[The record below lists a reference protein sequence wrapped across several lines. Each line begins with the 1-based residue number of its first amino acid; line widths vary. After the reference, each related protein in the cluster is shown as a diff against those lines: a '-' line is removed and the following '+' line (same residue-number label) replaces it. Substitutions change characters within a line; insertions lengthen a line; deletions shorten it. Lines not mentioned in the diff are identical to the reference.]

1 VSYAVTIDVASPPKT
16 LRSGMTSNITITTAS
31 APQVLSVPAAAIR
44 GTNGNYSVLVLVN
57 GTPQAQPVQVGLM
70 TSSLVEITSGLNVG
84 DEVVIGTSSQQRN
97 GTTTNGFGG
106 AGGFNVGGGGGNFR
120 GGGPTTIVEGK

>member
-1 VSYAVTIDVASPPKT
+1 
-16 LRSGMTSNITITTAS
+16 MTSNITITTAS

-57 GTPQAQPVQVGLM
+57 GTPQAQPVEVGLM
-70 TSSLVEITSGLNVG
+70 TSSLVEIKSGLNEG

-120 GGGPTTIVEGK
+120 GGGNGPTTIVEGK

>member
-1 VSYAVTIDVASPPKT
+1 
-16 LRSGMTSNITITTAS
+16 
-31 APQVLSVPAAAIR
+31 
-44 GTNGNYSVLVLVN
+44 
-57 GTPQAQPVQVGLM
+57 M
-70 TSSLVEITSGLNVG
+70 TSSLVEIKSGLNQG

-120 GGGPTTIVEGK
+120 GRRPDDDRRGQVVATLPMGPHADGGMPPGGVLPAGATGAFRCRCPGGHARPEPIVSLDRVSRTYAMDGVHVDALKDA